1 MKNYSEQAKLSLWF
15 NTVETNTRSIS
26 GRSLLFG
33 VGNNDANHMIAAHID
48 GKKVEDPAYILWKSV
63 LSRTYSNK
71 TQKEHPTYVGCCMSE
86 EWLAFSNFKP
96 WFIENHIDGYNL
108 DKDLKIVGNK
118 VYSSN
123 TCLFVPVWLNCF
135 LSDCRS
141 VRGVLP
147 IGVVKD
153 HNTFRAR
160 CNNPKTKRR
169 EHLGNFKSEQ
179 QAYEAWLLKKLE
191 FAFELKTEMD
201 IIHKDIYPN
210 IVKMIKDK
218 V

>member
-1 MKNYSEQAKLSLWF
+1 MTKKGAILFHRRKPLYGIGINDSDYPVEIKELLSYSNGKQTYKTIWKCPFMQKWRSMLQRCYSESHLVRQ
-15 NTVETNTRSIS
+15 
-26 GRSLLFG
+26 
-33 VGNNDANHMIAAHID
+33 
-48 GKKVEDPAYILWKSV
+48 
-63 LSRTYSNK
+63 
-71 TQKEHPTYVGCCMSE
+71 PTYKGCSVCE
-86 EWLAFSNFKP
+86 EWLTFSNFKS
-96 WFIENHIDGYNL
+96 WFIENHVDGYNL

-118 VYSSN
+118 VYSSD

-141 VRGVLP
+141 SRGVLP